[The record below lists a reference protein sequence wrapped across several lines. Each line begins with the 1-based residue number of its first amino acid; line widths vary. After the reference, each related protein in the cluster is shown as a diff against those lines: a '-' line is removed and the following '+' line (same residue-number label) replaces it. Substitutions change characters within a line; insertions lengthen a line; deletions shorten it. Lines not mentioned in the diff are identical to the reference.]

1 MAQSF
6 IRKIKTINMRWD
18 IINYLVEQNGYKDYL
33 EVGVQDYYSCCD
45 KINTPNKTSV
55 DPAPRNKCDYVMTSD
70 AFFEQLPDDVMYDI
84 VFVDGLHHR
93 EQVYRDIIN
102 SLKHLKEGGTIV
114 VHDCMP
120 MSESEQVRDDHGG
133 PWMGDVW
140 KAIVDL
146 KSTRSDLEIL
156 TVAHDCGCGI
166 VRKGKQELI
175 KPDVELNW
183 HNYVKNYEEWLG
195 SIDMNK
201 FYEYYE
207 RKA

>member
-1 MAQSF
+1 
-6 IRKIKTINMRWD
+6 MRWD
-18 IINYLVEQNGYKDYL
+18 IINYLVNQNGYQDYL

-45 KINTPNKTSV
+45 KIQTPRKTSV
-55 DPAPRNKCDYVMTSD
+55 DPNPRNICDYVMTSD
-70 AFFEQLPDDVMYDI
+70 AFFAQLPEDVKYDI

-102 SLKHLKEGGTIV
+102 SLDHLKDGGTIV

-120 MSESEQVRDDHGG
+120 DAEIVQVRNDHGG

-146 KSTRSDLEIL
+146 KSTRSDIEVV
-156 TVAHDCGCGI
+156 TVDHDCGCAI
-166 VRKGKQELI
+166 VRKGTQELV
-175 KPDVELNW
+175 KVNEELTWDSYTRN
-183 HNYVKNYEEWLG
+183 HGYWLG
-195 SIDMNK
+195 VISLDQ
-201 FYEYYE
+201 FYKKYE